1 MNLMIVESP
10 NKVKKIKAILG
21 NGWDVAASVG
31 HVRDLPPRSLG
42 IAGPSYQLE
51 YEYSERGKDVVE
63 KLKPRAAR
71 AETVYLATDPDREG
85 EAIAWHLKETL
96 HLKRYQRVTFD
107 AITEQVIRKA
117 LGAPRQLDM
126 NLVHAQ
132 EARRGA
138 DRLVGYQVSPMLS
151 RQTGIAGLSAG
162 RVQTV
167 AVRFVVDRQREIDGF
182 KVTKH
187 FGVEAIF
194 EDGKWTAQWDT
205 GPFLSGDDKYILDSK
220 LAEKAASC
228 RNFRVIDAA
237 TKATKQSPPAPFTT
251 ATLLQAA
258 SVTLGF
264 KPDQTAQLAQKLFE
278 QGLITYHRTD
288 SQNFSAEALSEI
300 REYAQSTRL
309 PIPSKPRTW
318 KSKDGAQEAHEAIRP
333 THLQERTAGED
344 DDQKKLYGLI
354 WNRAVASQ
362 LADAEYSVNTLRLE
376 AKQGTQTYI
385 FKSTGR
391 TLTVPGW
398 QSLTPEDA
406 AETSEDNAENQGENN
421 GKVPSLRFDT
431 ALQSSSTRLLNKQ
444 TKPPSRYTQA
454 SLIKLLESEGI
465 GRPSTYPSILK
476 NILARGYLIE
486 GKKMLAPTDLG
497 KLLIDSLTGRFRFVE
512 YDYTR
517 GLEQELDDI
526 ANGKAVYLK
535 VVSAL
540 DGQLQ
545 TELSQLQIAPQ
556 PTMAS
561 QRTSGGATSANRPE
575 SCIPCPKCRKGHLR
589 RPNGKDFYG
598 CDQYRD
604 GCSFSVNVN
613 IAKKQLTD
621 KQIETLCTKGKTGL
635 IKGFINKQGKPF
647 DAILLCSSE
656 TGWRTNF
663 EFEKK

>member
-31 HVRDLPPRSLG
+31 HVRDLPPKSLG
-42 IAGPSYQLE
+42 IAAPSYQLE
-51 YEYSERGKDVVE
+51 YEYNERGKDVVE

-96 HLKRYQRVTFD
+96 HLEKYQRVTFD

-117 LGAPRQLDM
+117 LNAPRQLDM
-126 NLVHAQ
+126 NLVQAQ

-138 DRLVGYQVSPMLS
+138 DRLVGYRVSPMLS

-187 FGVEAIF
+187 FGVEALF

-205 GPFLSGDDKYILDSK
+205 SPFLTGDDKYILDSR
-220 LAEKAASC
+220 LAEKVASC
-228 RNFRVIDAA
+228 RNFRVTDAA
-237 TKATKQSPPAPFTT
+237 TKAARQSPPAPFTT

-300 REYAQSTRL
+300 REYAQGSGL
-309 PIPSKPRTW
+309 PLPPKPRRW
-318 KSKDGAQEAHEAIRP
+318 KSKDSAQEAHEAIRP
-333 THLQERTAGED
+333 THLQERAAGED

-354 WNRAVASQ
+354 WKRAVASQ

-376 AKQGTQTYI
+376 AKQGAEKYI

-391 TLTVPGW
+391 TLTLPGW
-398 QSLTPEDA
+398 QSLTPEDT
-406 AETSEDNAENQGENN
+406 AETSEDNAESQGENN
-421 GKVPSLRFDT
+421 GKVPSPPLAT
-431 ALQSSSTRLLNKQ
+431 ELQSSSTRLLNKQ
-444 TKPPSRYTQA
+444 TKPPSGYTQA
-454 SLIKLLESEGI
+454 SLIKRLEREGI

-476 NILARGYLIE
+476 NILARGYLSE
-486 GKKMLAPTDLG
+486 GKKVLASTDLG
-497 KLLIDSLTGRFRFVE
+497 KLLIESLTGRFRFVE

-526 ANGKAVYLK
+526 ASGKAVYLK
-535 VVSAL
+535 VVSKL

-545 TELSQLQIAPQ
+545 TELGQLQIAPQ
-556 PTMAS
+556 PSLAS
-561 QRTSGGATSANRPE
+561 HRHSGGATSAGQPE
-575 SCIPCPKCRKGHLR
+575 GGILCPKCRKGHLR

-604 GCSFSVNVN
+604 GCTFSVNLNV
-613 IAKKQLTD
+613 AKKQLTD
-621 KQIETLCTKGKTGL
+621 KQLEKLCTKGKTGL

-647 DAILLCSSE
+647 EAMLLCSE
-656 TGWRTNF
+656 GTGWRTTF